1 VHVGGV
7 TVTRATLHNADQI
20 ARLDVRAGDAVIIRR
35 AGDVIPEVVRVVE
48 EARPVDAAGM
58 PIHPPFEMPTKC
70 PVCGS
75 AVERE
80 EGEVVARCTGGLFCP
95 AQRVQ
100 ALFHFAGRRAM
111 DIEGLGEKIAEALVE
126 TDLVRSPADLY
137 RLTVEDLLDMKRRLD
152 TREDA
157 KESQAT
163 RWAENLIASIDASKN
178 TQLERLLFGLGIPD
192 IGESTAKTLARH
204 FGSLEAL
211 QNASLESLMAVN
223 DIGAIMAQHIRH
235 FFDEPHNQEV
245 LGALLA
251 HGVSFPEGAP
261 QRAVEGP
268 LLGKTVV
275 LTGGL
280 SAMSRD
286 EAGAKLE
293 QLGAKVSGSV
303 SKKTSIVI
311 AGESAGSKLTKAQE
325 LGVEIWDETQL
336 MAFLAAHERD
346 G

>member
-1 VHVGGV
+1 
-7 TVTRATLHNADQI
+7 
-20 ARLDVRAGDAVIIRR
+20 
-35 AGDVIPEVVRVVE
+35 
-48 EARPVDAAGM
+48 
-58 PIHPPFEMPTKC
+58 
-70 PVCGS
+70 
-75 AVERE
+75 
-80 EGEVVARCTGGLFCP
+80 
-95 AQRVQ
+95 
-100 ALFHFAGRRAM
+100 
-111 DIEGLGEKIAEALVE
+111 
-126 TDLVRSPADLY
+126 
-137 RLTVEDLLDMKRRLD
+137 MKRRLD